1 MRHHSGRT
9 LSIVIVASFTILGM
23 SSGISL
29 GAGEGA
35 ASPANPAAVA
45 PAKVEKIPGSDLSK
59 VVLTPKAAERIAIKM
74 GVVTEEPIRRWLL
87 VPGEV
92 EASATSSEA
101 RTATPAGTASNPPLA
116 APLRVRV
123 PLVEDPNHATEQG
136 VLVQSLQADDDDVDD
151 AAKETT
157 AVIISSDGEGMTPLQ
172 AKLVEGGPTEAK
184 MQYYEVINGG
194 DHTLRPGQHVQV
206 RIPHPDNGKPQKVI
220 PYSAVIYSP
229 NGRAWTY
236 TSTEPFAFV
245 RHPIEIDYIDGD
257 RVILKEGPATGS
269 PVVTV
274 GTAELWGVEIKNGK

>member
-1 MRHHSGRT
+1 
-9 LSIVIVASFTILGM
+9 M

-29 GAGEGA
+29 GAGEGG

-74 GVVTEEPIRRWLL
+74 GVVTEQPIRRWLL
-87 VPGEV
+87 VAGEV
-92 EASATSSEA
+92 EASATALEA
-101 RTATPAGTASNPPLA
+101 RTATPAGTAANPPLA

-151 AAKETT
+151 AAMATT
-157 AVIISSDGEGMTPLQ
+157 AVIITTDGEGMTPLQ
-172 AKLVEGGPTEAK
+172 AKLVEAGPAEAK

-236 TSTEPFAFV
+236 TSSEPFAFV

>member
-9 LSIVIVASFTILGM
+9 LSIVIVASLTILGM

-29 GAGEGA
+29 GAGEGG
-35 ASPANPAAVA
+35 ASVA

-59 VVLTPKAAERIAIKM
+59 VVLTPKAAIKM
-74 GVVTEEPIRRWLL
+74 GVVTEQPIRRWLL
-87 VPGEV
+87 VAGEV
-92 EASATSSEA
+92 EASATALEA
-101 RTATPAGTASNPPLA
+101 GTATAAGTASNPPLA

-172 AKLVEGGPTEAK
+172 AKLVEAGPTEAK

-229 NGRAWTY
+229 NGKAWTY
-236 TSTEPFAFV
+236 TSTELFAFV